1 MMENSDIDF
10 HESKHTS
17 SDPNYSVTGLCD
29 LLNIESSGIQEKD
42 VDFIEKQLTISDINN
57 MTENPMEEFEK
68 TIDDIINSEEND
80 DSQFLVSSD
89 DYDDKQITKGVTYG
103 SHGHSETSSQ
113 DFDLESGDK
122 KSNFTNKELMDGIIN
137 DMSDKNELNMS
148 KLYAL
153 EKISS
158 VKQILR
164 EDGIN
169 LENIPEVSV
178 NDSYSDIVQV
188 QRMLDIKLNKV
199 RYSSITEEL
208 ILMMS
213 SGVETVFDGKKAYFG
228 YKPNLSGWSDTV
240 KIKLRKLKPD
250 TSSLMKEYVFKTDN
264 TNSITRILLELVPS
278 MFLYAHMNRET

>member
-1 MMENSDIDF
+1 MAEPFDSDVPVNFDKKNPAKEHLGNSSIS
-10 HESKHTS
+10 E
-17 SDPNYSVTGLCD
+17 NYSVTGLCD

-42 VDFIEKQLTISDINN
+42 VDLIEKQLTIADIQA
-57 MTENPMEEFEK
+57 MPEDPMEEFQK
-68 TIDDIINSEEND
+68 TIDNIINSEDTSYDPSDQVILNPENA
-80 DSQFLVSSD
+80 
-89 DYDDKQITKGVTYG
+89 
-103 SHGHSETSSQ
+103 
-113 DFDLESGDK
+113 DK
-122 KSNFTNKELMDGIIN
+122 KDHETAIEKFEKPNFTNKELMDGIIN
-137 DMSDKNELNMS
+137 DISDKNELNMS

-169 LENIPEVSV
+169 LDNIPDVSV
-178 NDSYSDIVQV
+178 TDSYSDILQV

-213 SGVETVFDGKKAYFG
+213 SGVETVFDGKRTYFG
-228 YKPNLSGWSDTV
+228 YKPNLTGWSDTV

-250 TSSLMKEYVFKTDN
+250 TSSLMKEYIFKTDN
-264 TNSITRILLELVPS
+264 TNSMTRILLELVPS
-278 MFLYAHMNRET
+278 MFLYAHMNRESE